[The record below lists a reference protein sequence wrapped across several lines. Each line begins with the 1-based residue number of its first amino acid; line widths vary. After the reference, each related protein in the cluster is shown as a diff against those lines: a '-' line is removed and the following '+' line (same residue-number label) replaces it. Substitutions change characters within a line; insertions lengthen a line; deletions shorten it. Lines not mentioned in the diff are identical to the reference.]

1 MPLDL
6 TAIPS
11 IVPARVDIDA
21 VPFARHDPVLCS
33 LPGMF
38 RLVEEKIR
46 EQIRVSMQLKTTHGK
61 LTVEL
66 HNSSLLNGLD
76 LAVLQAIVALA
87 AVGDTIDPA
96 DDLLT
101 DHEQLLV
108 EGLVAPKTKTYKR
121 QKIVEDVQHLDFS
134 ISALLELIG
143 WPVCGENR
151 ALVQACLQRLAT
163 CVLIVYPT
171 DTPKAWQRFHLLASI
186 NTRTNSDRWS
196 RTHVALNPRLSR
208 IVLGAEARHTR
219 IALVDTRKLGKDQ
232 PARILHQRLCSWVD
246 EGAVRP
252 VTFET
257 LVGYL
262 YPKDVEGRSLDAQLT
277 AANPKLAK
285 QSEEKT
291 KVLRLREVQQAMN
304 VLATL
309 PGWDVYLASDAPFIP
324 VAGMTDRERETAEVK
339 HNRACVAKRQAA
351 MTDVMKTVVHV
362 RRGRS

>member
-1 MPLDL
+1 MPLEL
-6 TAIPS
+6 TALPS
-11 IVPARVDIDA
+11 NAPARVDADA

-38 RLVEEKIR
+38 RVVEEKIR
-46 EQIRVSMQLKTTHGK
+46 EQIRVSLQLKTTHGT

-87 AVGDTIDPA
+87 AVGDAIDPA
-96 DDLLT
+96 DGLLT
-101 DHEQLLV
+101 GAEQSLV
-108 EGLVAPKTKTYKR
+108 EGLVAPETKTYER
-121 QKIVEDVQHLDFS
+121 QKIMEDVQHLDFS

-151 ALVQACLQRLAT
+151 ALAQACLQRLAT

-186 NTRTNSDRWS
+186 STRTNSDRWS

-219 IALVDTRKLGKDQ
+219 IALVETRKLGKDQ
-232 PARILHQRLCSWVD
+232 AARILHQRLCSWVN

-277 AANPKLAK
+277 AANPKRAK
-285 QSEEKT
+285 QSAEKT

-324 VAGMTDRERETAEVK
+324 VDGTDKEREKAEVK
-339 HNRACVAKRQAA
+339 HNRACVAQRQTA
-351 MTDVMKTVVHV
+351 MTDFMKTVVHV